1 MFKKI
6 WSLFKTQPELVSPL
20 TDSVAASAL
29 PPVTAI
35 PPRLARS
42 RRKKKKSEPDWISTP
57 QEPTTA
63 ELLLGLPSEYK
74 VLNDLLVTNPK
85 SRSGYS
91 QIDHV
96 VIGPRAIFVIETRN
110 LTTGEI
116 RGGRREANWSV
127 SSSRVKMY
135 NPLMQ
140 HRAHVE
146 AIQAH
151 LGDYKRVRL
160 VSMVTFT
167 NRCRIS
173 VDPAVRYVNSDEM
186 IIYDHEIVE
195 TIQRK
200 TERLETEL
208 PETLYQEQD
217 TQAIWNMLNAVNST
231 DHQIRA
237 EHMAKAKGIK

>member
-6 WSLFKTQPELVSPL
+6 LSLFKNQSELVSPL
-20 TDSVAASAL
+20 TDSVSAAAMPSA
-29 PPVTAI
+29 TAI
-35 PPRLARS
+35 PPRMARS
-42 RRKKKKSEPDWISTP
+42 RRKKKKSDPDWISVP

-96 VIGPRAIFVIETRN
+96 VIGPRAIFVI
-110 LTTGEI
+110 
-116 RGGRREANWSV
+116 
-127 SSSRVKMY
+127 KMY

-140 HRAHVE
+140 HRARVE

-173 VDPAVRYVNSDEM
+173 VDPDVRYVNSDEM
-186 IIYDHEIVE
+186 VIYDHELVE

-200 TERLETEL
+200 TERLEAEL
-208 PETLYQEQD
+208 PETLYKEQD
-217 TQAIWNMLNAVNST
+217 TQMIWNMLNAANST
-231 DHQIRA
+231 DYQVRA

>member
-6 WSLFKTQPELVSPL
+6 LSLFKNQPELVSPL

-29 PPVTAI
+29 PTATAI
-35 PPRLARS
+35 PPRLVRS

-63 ELLLGLPSEYK
+63 ELLVGLPSEYK
-74 VLNDLLVTNPK
+74 VLNDLLVSNPK

-186 IIYDHEIVE
+186 IIYDHELVE

-200 TERLETEL
+200 TERLESEL
-208 PETLYQEQD
+208 PETLYKEQD
-217 TQAIWNMLNAVNST
+217 TQAIWNMLNTVNST

>member
-6 WSLFKTQPELVSPL
+6 LSLFKTQSELVSPL
-20 TDSVAASAL
+20 TDSVSAAAV
-29 PPVTAI
+29 PTATAI
-35 PPRLARS
+35 PPRMARS
-42 RRKKKKSEPDWISTP
+42 RRKKKKSDSDWISVP

-140 HRAHVE
+140 HRARVE

-173 VDPAVRYVNSDEM
+173 VDPDVRYVNSDEM
-186 IIYDHEIVE
+186 VIYDHELVE

-200 TERLETEL
+200 TERLEAEL
-208 PETLYQEQD
+208 PETLYKEQD
-217 TQAIWNMLNAVNST
+217 TQMIWNMLNAANTT
-231 DHQIRA
+231 DYQVRA